1 MTALLELRDIR
12 RSYPSGDGSV
22 EVLKGITLSIHA
34 GEMVAIVGASGSGK
48 STLMNILGCL
58 DKPTSGTY
66 RVAGT
71 DIAQLDG
78 DALARLRREH
88 FGFIFQRYHLLSHL
102 TAAQNVE
109 VPAVY
114 AGSERRALMSCWCGW
129 GWASAPTINRHSC
142 LAVSSS
148 GSVSPA
154 P

>member
-66 RVAGT
+66 RVAGS

-142 LAVSSS
+142 PAVSSS